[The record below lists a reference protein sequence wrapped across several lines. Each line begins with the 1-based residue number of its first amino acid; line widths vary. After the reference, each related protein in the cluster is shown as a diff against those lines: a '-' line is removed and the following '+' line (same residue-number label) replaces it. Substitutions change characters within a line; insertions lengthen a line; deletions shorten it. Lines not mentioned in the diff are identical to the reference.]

1 MSVSHASKKRGPAP
15 PVEQSE
21 SDEEEDERLF
31 SDDEGT
37 NIDGIY
43 IPPVQPPT
51 LSMDPTGPRLIIT
64 KINNR
69 FFKSYAEDQ
78 VLGPFHKC
86 FNAIVGPNG
95 SGKSNVI
102 DSLLFVFG
110 YRATK
115 IRCKKVSVLLHNSD
129 NYHNIQSCTVTI
141 HFALIVDKEGD
152 EYDVVPGSEFVIS
165 RTACRDNS
173 SYYELDNKRVQ
184 FKEVAVL
191 LKKHGIDLDHNR
203 FLILQGE
210 VEQISMMKCK
220 GEKDGETGMLEYLED
235 IIGTTRYKKPLEQV
249 FNRVEELTERRIEKL
264 NRLKMVQDE
273 VDELQ
278 GPMEEAV
285 GFLKVENTVVRSK
298 NFIYQYSIKDVKLK
312 SQAEQEAKEEVLEI
326 QNQYKERLQILTQ
339 EKQNHCETQDKEAAI
354 YENLKKK
361 KEDLKDAFDKASKKD
376 VQLQEEMTSKNNARK
391 KTKGQIVAEKEK
403 LLRLENVPNENA
415 KLIKEIEDKLEKTMK
430 EKEVY
435 EAEKS
440 TLMLNIQRTTKGL
453 QEQKESLQGD
463 LALLQEEVDK
473 TKAGFT
479 LAETELK
486 VCLSNEENERQKL
499 EQLKHSLIKS
509 EETIIDRSKQIQI
522 LKQQLP
528 EAKKQLETCNREL
541 LQLIKEEDQLIAV
554 VRKQRATLEEG
565 RSCLQAS
572 KSTSRVLDSL
582 MNAKREGK
590 CPGLFGRL
598 GDLGA
603 IDAKYDVAVSTACG
617 PLDNI
622 VVDSVDCA
630 QWCIEYLKQNDIGR
644 AVFIALDKQEH
655 LRNKACSRIQT
666 PENVHRLFDLIKM
679 SDERVKTAFYYALRD
694 TLVAEDLEQAS
705 RIAYG
710 TRRYRVVTLKGDL
723 IETSGTMS
731 GGGKRVL
738 RGRMGQSVA
747 VANLDPRDLKRQE
760 DEVERI
766 ERRVRELRTCHAELE
781 NRISELQPEIREME
795 INFEKYKHELQSLQ
809 VQQPN
814 LQRQMKEQEAKS
826 KGTKADA
833 AQVQK
838 LTRMVE
844 SRKEEYEAASEAAGE
859 LQEKVDKI
867 TNEIKEKS
875 TGKLKI
881 VDKKIKECTK
891 IVDMCKS
898 EIIKLNVAVKTAKK
912 NYESTEENI
921 ARLEQ
926 DLKDMENSLRAM
938 KKQRE
943 EIEEEAKKML
953 LGVEEVTEALEEREQ
968 VFREARKAV
977 EKITKEETK
986 LRSEKIDVDDK
997 LKVLQKK
1004 IREYE
1009 GVVNSFKHKLSQ
1021 LKLQEV
1027 PNMETEELEQYS
1039 DEALTVSEFEKA
1051 EKEMQQA
1058 ENFLKAAKPNLG
1070 AIQEYRKKQ
1079 KIYLERASELE
1090 EIVAKRTQM
1099 RSVHDDLKKRRKE
1112 EFVAGYN
1119 VIKLKLKEMY
1129 QMITLGG
1136 DAEFEMV
1143 DTYDPFTEGIQFIVR
1158 PPRKTWK
1165 KISNLSGGEKTL
1177 SSLALVFAL
1186 HYYKPSPLYVMDE
1199 IDAALDFKN
1208 VSIVGN
1214 YIKERTKNAQFIIIS
1229 LRSNMFELCDNL
1241 VGIYKTY
1248 NTTKTITF
1256 NPTVYDVKPQQ
1267 HEVAEN
1273 RNVTGDENNKNI
1285 APVECLNGNDS
1296 NSRMEN
1302 GGGPEEAL
1310 EGQNDEIFL

>member
-1 MSVSHASKKRGPAP
+1 MPVSHASKKRGPAL
-15 PVEQSE
+15 PVELSD

-51 LSMDPTGPRLIIT
+51 LSMDPTGPRLLIT
-64 KINNR
+64 KIDNS
-69 FFKSYAEDQ
+69 FFKSYAERQ

-152 EYDVVPGSEFVIS
+152 SYDVVPGSEFVVS

-173 SYYELDNKRVQ
+173 SYYELNNRRVQ
-184 FKEVAVL
+184 FKEVAIL

-298 NFIYQYSIKDVKLK
+298 NFIYQYNIKNVKLK

-326 QNQYKERLQILTQ
+326 QNQYKERLRTLTE
-339 EKQNHCETQDKEAAI
+339 EKQKHCEIQDKEATI

-361 KEDLKDAFDKASKKD
+361 KEELKEAFDKASKKD

-391 KTKGQIVAEKEK
+391 KTKGQIAAEKEK
-403 LLRLENVPNENA
+403 LLKLENVPNENA
-415 KLIKEIEDKLEKTMK
+415 KTVKEIEAKLEKTMK

-453 QEQKESLQGD
+453 QEQKEALQGN
-463 LALLQEEVDK
+463 LVLLQEGVDK
-473 TKAGFT
+473 TKAEFT

-499 EQLKHSLIKS
+499 EHLKHSLIKS
-509 EETIIDRSKQIQI
+509 GETITERSKQIQI
-522 LKQQLP
+522 LQQQLP
-528 EAKKQLETCNREL
+528 EAKKQLETSNREL
-541 LQLIKEEDQLIAV
+541 LQLIQEEAQLTAA

-565 RSCLQAS
+565 RSCMQAS
-572 KSTSRVLDSL
+572 KSTSCVLDSL

-603 IDAKYDVAVSTACG
+603 IDGKYDVAVSTACG

-622 VVDSVDCA
+622 VVDTVDCA

-666 PENVHRLFDLIKM
+666 PENVHRLFDLIKV

-710 TRRYRVVTLKGDL
+710 ARRYRVVTLKGDL

-738 RGRMGQSVA
+738 RGRMGRSVA

-760 DEVERI
+760 DEVERM
-766 ERRVRELRTCHAELE
+766 EKRVRELRTCHAELE
-781 NRISELQPEIREME
+781 NRIGELQPEIREME

-809 VQQPN
+809 AQQPN

-833 AQVQK
+833 AQVQR
-838 LTRMVE
+838 LTSVVE
-844 SRKEEYEAASEAAGE
+844 SRKKEYEAATEAAGE

-881 VDKKIKECTK
+881 VDKKIKDCVK

-912 NYESTEENI
+912 NYESTRENI

-926 DLKDMENSLRAM
+926 DLEDMENNLRAM
-938 KKQRE
+938 KQQRE
-943 EIEEEAKKML
+943 GIEEEARKML
-953 LGVEEVTEALEEREQ
+953 QGVEEVTEQLEEREQ

-997 LKVLQKK
+997 LKVLEKK
-1004 IREYE
+1004 LAEHE
-1009 GVVNSFKHKLSQ
+1009 GVINSFKYKLSQ
-1021 LKLQEV
+1021 LSLQEV
-1027 PNMETEELEQYS
+1027 PNIETEELEQYS
-1039 DEALTVSEFEKA
+1039 DEALNVSELERA

-1058 ENFLKAAKPNLG
+1058 DNFLKAAKPNLG

-1112 EFVAGYN
+1112 EFIAGYN

-1256 NPTVYDVKPQQ
+1256 NPTVYDVKPQR
-1267 HEVAEN
+1267 HEVADSRKVLGDDNN
-1273 RNVTGDENNKNI
+1273 RENI
-1285 APVECLNGNDS
+1285 APVVEDSNAIDS
-1296 NSRMEN
+1296 NSQTEDREL
-1302 GGGPEEAL
+1302 EEVL
-1310 EGQNDEIFL
+1310 EGGE